1 MVMYIVANNQQI
13 YYQKIGKGKDLV
25 MLHGWAN
32 DVSSF
37 WQVAQDLKADFTVWL
52 IDLPGFGRS
61 ENPKK
66 PFKVL
71 DYAETVKA
79 FIDELKIQKPI
90 ILGHSH
96 GGRTTIKLTSKYPD
110 TAEKIILLDS
120 AGIKPK
126 RDGFKFIAYILAKM
140 FNILFPEIWG
150 LKKLLRHY
158 FYKNIESD
166 YIRAG
171 KLKETLKLILEED
184 LTADIKKIQTETL
197 VLWGENDPTLEASL
211 ANGRRMYKLIPK
223 SRIEIIEG
231 AGHHPHI
238 DNPKMFVYWVKD
250 FAG

>member
-1 MVMYIVANNQQI
+1 
-13 YYQKIGKGKDLV
+13 
-25 MLHGWAN
+25 
-32 DVSSF
+32 
-37 WQVAQDLKADFTVWL
+37 
-52 IDLPGFGRS
+52 
-61 ENPKK
+61 
-66 PFKVL
+66 
-71 DYAETVKA
+71 
-79 FIDELKIQKPI
+79 
-90 ILGHSH
+90 
-96 GGRTTIKLTSKYPD
+96 
-110 TAEKIILLDS
+110 
-120 AGIKPK
+120 
-126 RDGFKFIAYILAKM
+126 
-140 FNILFPEIWG
+140 
-150 LKKLLRHY
+150 LLRHY